1 MRRVRQFAITVAAVA
16 IMLLALHAVVPSA
29 TLAAAFP
36 ENGKTITLLVA
47 YPAGG
52 GTDVTG
58 RLVAP
63 MLEKELGVP
72 VQVVNKP
79 GAGGQVGFTEL
90 ARSRPDGYTIGYLT
104 LPTIITT
111 YLDPDRKAVFGPKS
125 FGFLAMQDNDPGIL
139 AVKGTSPYKTL
150 KDLVADAK
158 ANPGKIRTTTAGI
171 LSDDHIAALMTQKIA
186 NIKLSVVHFD
196 GSAPGRT
203 AVLGGH
209 VEAFYGNASEIIA
222 QVKAGE
228 FRVIAVFD
236 KKRSKFYPDVMTA
249 QEQGLPIFSNVF
261 RGFGTPAA
269 TPKEVQD
276 VLSTALGKIIS
287 SQEFNQKM
295 EALGYE
301 PFYLNAEQ
309 YASFWAEFE
318 ATAKNQKWVE
328 MAKEEK

>member
-1 MRRVRQFAITVAAVA
+1 MRQVNRFAITLTAVA
-16 IMLLALHAVVPSA
+16 TGLLLLNTIVPRA
-29 TLAAAFP
+29 TQAGAFAD
-36 ENGKTITLLVA
+36 KSKAITIIVA

-52 GTDVTG
+52 GTDITG

-90 ARSRPDGYTIGYLT
+90 SRSKPDGYTIGYLT

-111 YLDPDRKAVFGPKS
+111 YLDPDRKAIFGPKS

-139 AVKGTSPYKTL
+139 AVKASSPYKTL

-171 LSDDHIAALMTQKIA
+171 LSDDHIAALMTQQMAKV
-186 NIKLSVVHFD
+186 KLSVVHFD

-222 QVKAGE
+222 QVKGGE
-228 FRVIAVFD
+228 FRVISVFD
-236 KKRSKFYPDVMTA
+236 KQRSKFYPEVMTA
-249 QEQGLPIFSNVF
+249 QEEGFPIFSNVY
-261 RGFGTPAA
+261 RGFGTPAG
-269 TPKEVQD
+269 TPKEGQD
-276 VLSTALGKIIS
+276 VLSKALGKIIS
-287 SQEFNQKM
+287 SEEFNQKM
-295 EALGYE
+295 ASLGYE
-301 PFYLNAEQ
+301 PFYLDPEK

-328 MAKEEK
+328 MAKEK